1 MKNIR
6 LVPEKLTED
15 NFADFGEVV
24 SIQSKQSKTINNGF
38 ADKYADIASLDT
50 SEDQGQTS
58 VHIFVAK
65 SRQFPLH
72 ISMLEKHP
80 FFSQTF
86 IPRHSSPFIVVVAPP
101 EEIPSIEKLKAF
113 ITNGEQG
120 ISYSRGVWHFPLIS
134 MNDNSQ
140 FIVIDRKHNEETDT
154 IEQCK
159 EVSLDNISVGD
170 ELMMQIYL
178 IDWLNLALK
187 LLHVIAG
194 IAWIGASFYFNWLEN
209 KLDRLNNRDE
219 IAGNLWAVHGGGFY
233 HLEKYKKYP
242 QTLPEPLHWFKWE
255 AYVTWLS
262 GISLLSVIYYFN
274 ASTYLLATNSS
285 ISAMYGI
292 GLSLLGLLAFW
303 LIYDILCKSKLVNK
317 SAIFIAIIFLVVS
330 FFAYFYSNIFNPR
343 AVYMQIGAMVGTVM
357 VANVFFVIIPVQ
369 KKLVDACENSTE
381 VSLELGKTG
390 YIRSRHNNYFTLP
403 VLFMMIS
410 GHYPTIYSGDYGW
423 LVLIAVIGI
432 LVMVRH
438 YFNLRGVGKAKNS
451 LIAIIAVS
459 TLALIYL
466 LAPSQS
472 KDQAQNKEVVT
483 IAEAQV
489 IIEKHCVSC
498 HAEEP
503 SNMAFAI
510 APNGIMLDTIENIIT
525 HKDQI
530 YKQAVL
536 SKAMPIINTTNMTD
550 EEREK
555 LGAWVEAN

>member
-1 MKNIR
+1 
-6 LVPEKLTED
+6 
-15 NFADFGEVV
+15 
-24 SIQSKQSKTINNGF
+24 
-38 ADKYADIASLDT
+38 
-50 SEDQGQTS
+50 
-58 VHIFVAK
+58 
-65 SRQFPLH
+65 
-72 ISMLEKHP
+72 
-80 FFSQTF
+80 
-86 IPRHSSPFIVVVAPP
+86 
-101 EEIPSIEKLKAF
+101 
-113 ITNGEQG
+113 
-120 ISYSRGVWHFPLIS
+120 
-134 MNDNSQ
+134 
-140 FIVIDRKHNEETDT
+140 
-154 IEQCK
+154 
-159 EVSLDNISVGD
+159 
-170 ELMMQIYL
+170 MMQIYL
-178 IDWLNLALK
+178 LDWLNLALK

-262 GISLLSVIYYFN
+262 GISLLSVVYYFN
-274 ASTYLLATNSS
+274 ASNYLLATNSS
-285 ISAMYGI
+285 ISAIYGV
-292 GLSLLGLLAFW
+292 GLSLLGLILFW
-303 LIYDILCKSKLVNK
+303 LIYDLLCKSKLVNN
-317 SAIFIAIIFLVVS
+317 SAVFIAIIFIVVS
-330 FFAYFYSNIFNPR
+330 FFAFFYSNIFNPR

-369 KKLVDACENSTE
+369 KKLVEACENSTE

-410 GHYPTIYSGDYGW
+410 GHYPTIYSGEYGW

-451 LIAIIAVS
+451 LIAVIALS
-459 TLALIYL
+459 TLALIYV

-472 KDQAQNKEVVT
+472 KVQVQNKGEVT
-483 IAEAQV
+483 IAEAQM

-503 SNMAFAI
+503 SNKAFAI
-510 APNGIMLDTIENIIT
+510 APKGIMLDTIEQLMT

-536 SKAMPIINTTNMTD
+536 SQAIPIVNTTNITD
-550 EEREK
+550 QERAQI
-555 LGAWVEAN
+555 GVWHVANY